1 MTIDITTTKSVGAGR
16 GSTAFIIIIFFFFG
30 RIIDNFIKNVF
41 FKFTN
46 LTYDSPNATTN
57 TSGSTNYYNNN
68 TINSLSSASIRRVSK
83 GLFSFY
89 NPELKQLNTV
99 KVGEMINND
108 VTLYKSSNNH
118 FQSYICN
125 NDTFLYCLDIINSNS
140 NV

>member
-1 MTIDITTTKSVGAGR
+1 MIVQMLLLILVA
-16 GSTAFIIIIFFFFG
+16 
-30 RIIDNFIKNVF
+30 V
-41 FKFTN
+41 
-46 LTYDSPNATTN
+46 P
-57 TSGSTNYYNNN
+57 YYNNN

-125 NDTFLYCLDIINSNS
+125 NDTFLYCLDINQSEFKCLNKINCEPNTSLN
-140 NV
+140 NVVKTLNRKRF